1 MTLTWLLLAVGF
13 ELAGGAPPPSS
24 SRSPRR
30 PLSLRALQRIIGAAV
45 ALACIAAFGVGRG
58 LLAALVIVPLAVVV
72 TARLH
77 ERPQRARAN
86 PALALTLDLVA
97 VALRAGQPPSE
108 ALILAAP
115 AADGDCGERLAR
127 VGGLLRL
134 GADPAE
140 AWRAAGDV
148 GVLEPVAVAAIRS
161 ASSGVRLAA
170 EFEQLAREVRAQLRS
185 VAQARAA
192 RSGVLVAAP
201 LGLCFLPSFVCLG
214 IVPTV
219 VGIAG
224 AVLSGAG

>member
-1 MTLTWLLLAVGF
+1 VTLTWLLLAVGLG
-13 ELAGGAPPPSS
+13 LAGGDPRPSVGRPS
-24 SRSPRR
+24 RR
-30 PLSLRALQRIIGAAV
+30 PLSLRTLQRLIGVAV
-45 ALACIAAFGVGRG
+45 SIACVAAFGVGGG
-58 LLAALVIVPLAVVV
+58 LLTALVAVPLAVGVA
-72 TARLH
+72 ARLH
-77 ERPQRARAN
+77 ERPQRARAS
-86 PALALTLDLVA
+86 PTLALTLDLVA
-97 VALRAGQPPSE
+97 VALRAGQPLSE

-115 AADGDCGERLAR
+115 AADAECGERLAR

-148 GVLEPVAVAAIRS
+148 GVLEPVAVAAVRS

-185 VAQARAA
+185 AAQARAA

>member
-1 MTLTWLLLAVGF
+1 MAL
-13 ELAGGAPPPSS
+13 P
-24 SRSPRR
+24 
-30 PLSLRALQRIIGAAV
+30 ALQRLVGVAATITCV
-45 ALACIAAFGVGRG
+45 AAFGVERG
-58 LLAALVIVPLAVVV
+58 LLAAVITVPLAALV

-77 ERPQRARAN
+77 ARPQRAQAN

-97 VALRAGQPPSE
+97 VALRAGQPLSE
-108 ALILAAP
+108 ALAIAAP
-115 AADGDCGERLAR
+115 AVDGDRAERLIR

-134 GADPAE
+134 GAEPAE
-140 AWRAAGDV
+140 AWRVVDSDA
-148 GVLEPVAVAAIRS
+148 VLAPVAAAAVRS

-170 EFEQLAREVRAQLRS
+170 EFEQLAREVRAELRTA
-185 VAQARAA
+185 AQARAA